1 MMLTGP
7 RECSQLGRYSMTR
20 AIPST
25 AVVVEN
31 SSSLSLLGLR
41 TRICRRV
48 ESATGGGGDDGG
60 RAGAGAGAAP
70 APVGSIAGGAG
81 CGSGDRNRGRAPYF
95 GPYSSVTLRV

>member
-7 RECSQLGRYSMTR
+7 RECSQLGRYSITR

-81 CGSGDRNRGRAPYF
+81 GGAGGGRCALATWCVPYT
-95 GPYSSVTLRV
+95 S